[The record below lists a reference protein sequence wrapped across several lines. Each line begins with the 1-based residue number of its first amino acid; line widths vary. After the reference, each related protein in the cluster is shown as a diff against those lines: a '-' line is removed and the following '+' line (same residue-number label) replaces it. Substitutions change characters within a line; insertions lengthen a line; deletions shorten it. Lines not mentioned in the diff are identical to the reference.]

1 MELRELTQALADKKN
16 VKWGNDGYFIEWQEN
31 TIVCVH
37 EQSRFQAALHN
48 SELKDCY
55 IKEVN

>member
-16 VKWGNDGYFIEWQEN
+16 VKWCNDGYFVEWQGN

-37 EQSRFQAALHN
+37 EKNRFQAALHN
-48 SELKDCY
+48 SELEFCY
-55 IKEVN
+55 IKEAS